1 MHLKAKKRFGRTSLA
16 RASGVRPLAFSH
28 TATGPSCAAGQLS
41 DADSTMFGVL
51 DSKIRS
57 RRQFSSNTP
66 VTLKVRDHKHN
77 CSHFYLSIWLDT
89 GRYIF
94 DVIFIEASWELVIRV
109 KVKVRI

>member
-66 VTLKVRDHKHN
+66 VTLKVRDLN
-77 CSHFYLSIWLDT
+77 ITVPISISVSGLIQED
-89 GRYIF
+89 IF
-94 DVIFIEASWELVIRV
+94 LT
-109 KVKVRI
+109 